1 MKRLIT
7 WIFIA
12 VAIVAAIVVAALVL
26 RKPTPALVVGDPWDY
41 ALTLSD
47 LSPKWEVSNS
57 EIQTAY
63 DVAQPAVPAATA
75 DPVSNPSSQS
85 GLQKIYFIDFTNQ
98 TASDIFFISSQVV
111 IYDTPQSA
119 QAALAAEAPGQEWEK
134 FTPSQTIGDGTI
146 AWHLLPKE
154 DAPQQAAYRVDFR
167 YLNAIGSVGVTGT
180 NETIVDDKQAQAYA
194 VKVFDKMKKAAQP
207 EALKLLVDGGQ
218 PDLRP
223 LLLTQSEL
231 AGLDPNVGRPWTYD
245 SRLLPAWTPNSALS
259 DPQGVARFGRLMGY
273 QVYMIKLLGPDDTHA
288 IFSGG
293 LLQQVTAYA
302 QADKAQQILE
312 HMAGLEIGP
321 WPTPPQVGDSARGWS
336 DTLHPQE
343 APSQTVA
350 VTEIDFRVGTYIA
363 SIRLQTLPLT
373 AAEIADAGEANRQ
386 LARKLALALAD
397 KLRAQTR

>member
-7 WIFIA
+7 WIFVA
-12 VAIVAAIVVAALVL
+12 VAIVAVIVVAALVL
-26 RKPTPALVVGDPWDY
+26 RKPTLALVAGDPWDY
-41 ALTLSD
+41 ALTLGD
-47 LSPKWEVSNS
+47 LPPKWEVSNS

-63 DVAQPAVPAATA
+63 DAAQPADPAATA
-75 DPVSNPSSQS
+75 TPVSTPPSQS

-98 TASDIFFISSQVV
+98 TASDIFFVSSQVI

-154 DAPQQAAYRVDFR
+154 DAPEQAAYRVDFR

-180 NETIVDDKQAQAYA
+180 KETVADDKQAQAYA

-207 EALKLLVDGGQ
+207 EALKILADGGR

-231 AGLDPNVGRPWTYD
+231 AGLDPNVGRPWTFD

-273 QVYMIKLLGPDDTHA
+273 QVYMVKLLGPNDTHA
-288 IFSGG
+288 TFSAG

-312 HMAGLEIGP
+312 HMAGLETGP

-343 APSQTVA
+343 AASQTVA

-363 SIRLQTLPLT
+363 SIRLQTLPLA
-373 AAEIADAGEANRQ
+373 AAEIADAGEANKQ
-386 LARKLALALAD
+386 LAQKLALALAE